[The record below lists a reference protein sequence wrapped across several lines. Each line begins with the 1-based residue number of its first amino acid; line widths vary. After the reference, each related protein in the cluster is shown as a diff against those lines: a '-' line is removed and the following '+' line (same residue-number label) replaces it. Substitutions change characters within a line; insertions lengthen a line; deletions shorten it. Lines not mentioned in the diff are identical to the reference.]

1 MFMHFKFLLLSFDS
15 NRSIARLSTKSG
27 WPAWPTAPWPVVW
40 GWIGEATCPVRPY
53 PFGRPSPI
61 VVESQSSTQ
70 EHRWRRYVF
79 PYFFFTKSGIFSPF
93 WLLLWP
99 LYFWRFLAIWVT
111 ITNNTLFSNS
121 HNQAH
126 RWFVLTP
133 DFFSLHS
140 LITSAHYWYHHEADL
155 FFLTFIC
162 FDTRSR
168 VTLWWKTKDLIF
180 NHISYIYL
188 CHFPVWCRKLSLEIC
203 HLWHKVEFF
212 ADSLLGYSTIKSN
225 NFSLLNL
232 FFVTIYNKMLPS
244 QFTRKSTVRNSTLIT
259 RECVVI
265 YGF

>member
-79 PYFFFTKSGIFSPF
+79 PYFFFLQNLVFFRHFGYYCDPCIFGVFLPF
-93 WLLLWP
+93 GWP
-99 LYFWRFLAIWVT
+99 SLIILYLAVVT
-111 ITNNTLFSNS
+111 IKHTAGLY
-121 HNQAH
+121 
-126 RWFVLTP
+126 LP
-133 DFFSLHS
+133 PIFFTS

-155 FFLTFIC
+155 FFLTFTC
-162 FDTRSR
+162 FVTWSR

-188 CHFPVWCRKLSLEIC
+188 CHFPVWCRKLSIEIC
-203 HLWHKVEFF
+203 HLWRKVEFF

-225 NFSLLNL
+225 NFSLLKFFFRNNL
-232 FFVTIYNKMLPS
+232 
-244 QFTRKSTVRNSTLIT
+244 Q
-259 RECVVI
+259 
-265 YGF
+265 

>member
-1 MFMHFKFLLLSFDS
+1 MFSLFMKPCIFAVFL
-15 NRSIARLSTKSG
+15 
-27 WPAWPTAPWPVVW
+27 
-40 GWIGEATCPVRPY
+40 
-53 PFGRPSPI
+53 PFGRLI
-61 VVESQSSTQ
+61 VLYLVVESQSSTSLVCTIP
-70 EHRWRRYVF
+70 RI
-79 PYFFFTKSGIFSPF
+79 FF
-93 WLLLWP
+93 
-99 LYFWRFLAIWVT
+99 
-111 ITNNTLFSNS
+111 N
-121 HNQAH
+121 
-126 RWFVLTP
+126 
-133 DFFSLHS
+133 S
-140 LITSAHYWYHHEADL
+140 LITSAHYWYRYEADL
-155 FFLTFIC
+155 FFLTFTC

-225 NFSLLNL
+225 NFSLLNF

>member
-1 MFMHFKFLLLSFDS
+1 MT
-15 NRSIARLSTKSG
+15 NGAVTCRVRLDRG
-27 WPAWPTAPWPVVW
+27 GYVP
-40 GWIGEATCPVRPY
+40 GEAI
-53 PFGRPSPI
+53 S
-61 VVESQSSTQ
+61 
-70 EHRWRRYVF
+70 
-79 PYFFFTKSGIFSPF
+79 
-93 WLLLWP
+93 
-99 LYFWRFLAIWVT
+99 IWAT
-111 ITNNTLFSNS
+111 ITNSSRVTIKHTRASLTEVCFPLLFFLQNL
-121 HNQAH
+121 
-126 RWFVLTP
+126 V
-133 DFFSLHS
+133 FFRHFGYYCDPCIFGVFLPFGWPSLIILYLAVVTIKHTAGLYLPPIFFTS

-155 FFLTFIC
+155 FFLTFTC
-162 FDTRSR
+162 FVTWSR

-203 HLWHKVEFF
+203 HLWRKVEFF

-225 NFSLLNL
+225 NFSLLKL